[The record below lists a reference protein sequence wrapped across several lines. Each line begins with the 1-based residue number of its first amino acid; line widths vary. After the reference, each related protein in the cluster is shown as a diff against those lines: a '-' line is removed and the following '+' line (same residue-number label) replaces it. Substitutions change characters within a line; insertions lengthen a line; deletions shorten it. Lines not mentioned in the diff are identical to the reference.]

1 MEKILV
7 GFASFA
13 SLAAIGTVLVVVPYM
28 YNAINAVHDEVMD
41 SIQVCLPIGLHL
53 VLVDLPRGDR
63 CGLEGDDGHAS
74 DAHPSWQAP

>member
-28 YNAINAVHDEVMD
+28 YNAINEVHDEVMD
-41 SIQVCLPIGLHL
+41 SIQVADVAAKTTGMPDQLIAERLLLEIAGRARRLGL
-53 VLVDLPRGDR
+53 
-63 CGLEGDDGHAS
+63 
-74 DAHPSWQAP
+74 